1 MTVAAKRTKW
11 EPHSTAE
18 RYSSMNTRFV
28 AVIAAVLLAV
38 SGGSIGLAQQAVTA
52 TATPAPTPVPSIP
65 PNIGSDA
72 VNALS
77 NIVRGVFG
85 WSDTESIGTVTYY
98 RGYEM
103 QLRMQL
109 DRYREIH
116 LHKGTVINPRGY
128 TIKSGD
134 TVDVRGRPNADG
146 SLNADSIVVR
156 NATH

>member
-1 MTVAAKRTKW
+1 MT
-11 EPHSTAE
+11 
-18 RYSSMNTRFV
+18 TRFV
-28 AVIAAVLLAV
+28 AAVAAVLFACAMPAY
-38 SGGSIGLAQQAVTA
+38 AQTVTP
-52 TATPAPTPVPSIP
+52 TATPAPTPAPNPVPSVP
-65 PNIGSDA
+65 SNLGQDA

-85 WSDTESIGTVTYY
+85 WSDSESIGQVTYF

-128 TIKSGD
+128 TIKPGD
-134 TVDVRGRPNADG
+134 TVDVRGRANSDG
-146 SLNADSIVVR
+146 SLNADMIVVKGGP
-156 NATH
+156 

>member
-1 MTVAAKRTKW
+1 MT
-11 EPHSTAE
+11 
-18 RYSSMNTRFV
+18 TRFV
-28 AVIAAVLLAV
+28 AAIAAVLFSLSLPAV
-38 SGGSIGLAQQAVTA
+38 AA
-52 TATPAPTPVPSIP
+52 TANPTPPPTPAPTPAASTVPSIP
-65 PNIGSDA
+65 PSIGQDA
-72 VNALS
+72 INALG

-103 QLRMQL
+103 QLKMQL

-134 TVDVRGRPNADG
+134 TVDVRGRPNSDG
-146 SLNADSIVVR
+146 SLNADMIVLKSSSG
-156 NATH
+156 H